1 MAFRD
6 TWAALSSDSLGAL
19 SLSLLL
25 MSCEGLCLLV
35 PESGLVHTVYI
46 QFPRESDGLVHA
58 RRPWDYSRGVW
69 ITRLPRG
76 REAMQLKSRDA
87 LPNLDCYRASTH
99 TVDAIAGDSFGTAS
113 R

>member
-6 TWAALSSDSLGAL
+6 TWAALSSDSPRAL

-46 QFPRESDGLVHA
+46 QFPRVGWPGSREKALGLVSWGLDHEA
-58 RRPWDYSRGVW
+58 AS
-69 ITRLPRG
+69 G
-76 REAMQLKSRDA
+76 REAMQLKSRDV
-87 LPNLDCYRASTH
+87 LPDLDCYRASTH
-99 TVDAIAGDSFGTAS
+99 TVDAIVGDSFGTAS